1 MRRRFRQ
8 ADWDEP
14 LIFELGC
21 GGRVGSSIP
30 AVEPEVRD
38 EVGDVEDL
46 IPANM
51 LREEP
56 PRLPEVSEVEVI
68 RHYIHLSQMNYGV
81 NSGGIYP
88 LGSCTMKYN
97 PVINEAL
104 ASSPS
109 LTEIH
114 PDQDEVTVQGILEVI
129 YRLRIWLQE
138 LTGMDDG
145 SLEPAAGAQGEFL
158 GNLIMRA
165 YHADR
170 GELERRREVIIPDS
184 AHGTN
189 PASAAMAGF
198 RVVEVPSGEDGCVDL
213 EALESVVGEETAGLM
228 LTNPNTLGIFESRI
242 SEIADMVHRAGGL
255 MYYDGANLN
264 ALMGRCRPGDMGFD
278 IVHLNLHKT
287 FSTPHGGGGPGSGPV
302 LVKAFLSDFLP
313 VPTVVYRDGLYRL
326 SYDRPKTI
334 GKVHGYYGSISP
346 ILKAYA
352 YILSMGG
359 EGLREASEIAVLNS
373 NYLAMRLRDIRGL
386 SIPYAPGVPR
396 KHEFVVSASRMAE
409 ETGVRALH
417 ISKRLLDYG
426 IHAPTIYFPLIVPEA
441 LMIEP
446 TETEPLEALDH
457 LVMALEEISNLAYSN
472 PEEVKA
478 SPRNTAVGRLDDV
491 KASHPRTMCL
501 SWRMLGKTRGG

>member
-1 MRRRFRQ
+1 MRLRRFRQ

-21 GGRVGSSIP
+21 EGRVGSSVP

-38 EVGDVEDL
+38 EVGEIEDL

-56 PRLPEVSEVEVI
+56 PRLPEASEVEVL

-81 NSGGIYP
+81 NSSGMYP

-104 ASSPS
+104 ASNPA
-109 LTEIH
+109 LTEVH
-114 PDQDEVTVQGILEVI
+114 PDQDDVTVQGILELL
-129 YRLRIWLQE
+129 YRLKIWLQE

-198 RVVEVPSGEDGCVDL
+198 KVVEVPSGEDGCVDL

-242 SEIADMVHRAGGL
+242 SEISEIVHRAGGL

-302 LVKAFLSDFLP
+302 LVKAFLSDYLP
-313 VPTVVYRDGLYRL
+313 VPVVVYRDGLYRL
-326 SYDRPKTI
+326 SYDRPKTV
-334 GKVHGYYGSISP
+334 GKVHGYYGNISP

-373 NYLAMRLRDIRGL
+373 NYLAQRLKDVRGL
-386 SIPYAPGVPR
+386 SLPYAPGVPR
-396 KHEFVVSASRMAE
+396 KHEFVLSASKMAE

-417 ISKRLLDYG
+417 IAKRLLDYG

-457 LVMALEEISNLAYSN
+457 LVEAFEEISSLAYSK
-472 PEEVKA
+472 PGEVQA
-478 SPRNTAVGRLDDV
+478 SPRNTTVGRLDDV

-501 SWRMLGKTRGG
+501 SYRMLRKTR